1 MDVDKQGDSQGQALG
16 QAEGQVRKG
25 ILKVTKLNSPYNRKK
40 RSVLYLP
47 SVQRLHRIR
56 CHISLS
62 YKTE

>member
-1 MDVDKQGDSQGQALG
+1 MDVDKQGDSQGQA
-16 QAEGQVRKG
+16 QGQVRKG
-25 ILKVTKLNSPYNRKK
+25 ILKVTRFNSPYNRRE

-62 YKTE
+62 CKTE